1 MEHEGDAT
9 DRALLSA
16 MSRAQE
22 ESPIASPV
30 AQHGYEPRNAP
41 RFARDSR
48 AQLLIHPAGR
58 HSHPI
63 DVTVTDY
70 SKTGIGVLHSEGL
83 LMGQTF
89 IVREPFVTHNGTCI
103 YTVVRSER
111 RPDGMFS
118 IGLHVQNTFADE
130 LEQYASPPPPPL
142 SRRAKQWYLTYAIIG
157 GLTIV
162 SLAVLKNAPA
172 TTAATPNGAVQA
184 TTAPS
189 STIQPSAQR

>member
-1 MEHEGDAT
+1 MIARRVVAMSKAT
-9 DRALLSA
+9 DNLPAPSDDTA
-16 MSRAQE
+16 
-22 ESPIASPV
+22 V
-30 AQHGYEPRNAP
+30 AQRGYEPRNTP

-63 DVTVTDY
+63 DVTVIDY

-83 LMGQTF
+83 LLGQTF

-172 TTAATPNGAVQA
+172 TTSAKPPAGQATPGS
-184 TTAPS
+184 TT
-189 STIQPSAQR
+189 QPSAQR